1 MLTERRGR
9 ILSLIV
15 EDYVDS
21 ALPVGSETVVRRHR
35 LGVSP
40 ATIRNEMAKLE
51 EEGYISHPH
60 TSAGRIPTETGY
72 RYYVESLMEEEDL
85 PWEEKQ
91 TILHQF
97 HQAGREWEDWL
108 HLAVA
113 ILATS
118 ARNMA
123 VVTVPRSSQC
133 RLRHIELVSVQDLTA
148 LLVLVLEETR
158 VRQHVL
164 SLPESLTQSELTE
177 VAHRLTQLYGGLTA
191 AQIRATAAPLSPL
204 EEQVV
209 QAVLELILAEDEA
222 ANEEAYLEG
231 LQHVLAQPE
240 FSRSDKILALLEAL
254 DERNLTR
261 NIPFRRLADVGVKV
275 IIGSEHLAL
284 GRSAL
289 AGPGPGW
296 TEAMRECSVVVA
308 RYGVPGALNG
318 ALAVLGPTRMHYP
331 RTISTVRY
339 VSSLMSELLEGY
351 YN

>member
-15 EDYVDS
+15 EDYVES
-21 ALPVGSETVVRRHR
+21 ALPVGSDTVVRKHR
-35 LGVSP
+35 LGVSS
-40 ATIRNEMAKLE
+40 ATIRNEMARLE

-60 TSAGRIPTETGY
+60 TSAGRIPTEKGY

-97 HQAGREWEDWL
+97 HQAGREWEAWL

-113 ILATS
+113 ILAAS

-123 VVTVPRSSQC
+123 VVTVPRSSHC
-133 RLRHIELVSVQDLTA
+133 RLRHIELVSLQELAA

-164 SLPESLTQSELTE
+164 SLPEPLTQDELTE
-177 VAHRLTQLYGGLTA
+177 VARRLTQLYGGLTA
-191 AQIRATAAPLSPL
+191 AQIRATVAPLSPL
-204 EEQVV
+204 EEEAV

-284 GRSAL
+284 GRPAL
-289 AGPGPGW
+289 AGAGPGW

-308 RYGVPGALNG
+308 RYGMPGALNG

-339 VSSLMSELLEGY
+339 VSSLMSELLEGF

>member
-1 MLTERRGR
+1 MLAERRGR
-9 ILSLIV
+9 ILSLVV
-15 EDYVDS
+15 EEHVDS
-21 ALPVGSETVVRRHR
+21 ALPVGSEAIVRKYH

-51 EEGYISHPH
+51 EEGYIGHPH
-60 TSAGRIPTETGY
+60 TSAGRIPTERGY

-85 PWEEKQ
+85 PWEQKQ

-97 HQAGREWEDWL
+97 HQAGREWEEWL

-113 ILATS
+113 VLARS

-123 VVTVPRSSQC
+123 VVTVPRSAQC
-133 RLRHIELVSVQDLTA
+133 RLRHIELVSLQEVVA
-148 LLVLVLEETR
+148 LLVVVLEETR

-164 SLPESLTQSELTE
+164 SLPEPLTQDELSE
-177 VAHRLTQLYGGLTA
+177 VAHRLTQLCVGLTA
-191 AQIRATAAPLSPL
+191 AQIRLTAAPLSAV
-204 EEQVV
+204 EGHVV
-209 QAVLELILAEDEA
+209 RAVLELMLTEDEA
-222 ANEEAYLEG
+222 GHEEAYLEG
-231 LQHVLAQPE
+231 LQHVLSQPE

-261 NIPFRRLADVGVKV
+261 AIPFRRLADVGVKV

-284 GRSAL
+284 GRPAL
-289 AGPGPGW
+289 AAPRAGW
-296 TEAMRECSVVVA
+296 ADAMRDCSVVVA
-308 RYGVPGALNG
+308 RYGAPGALSG

-339 VSSLMSELLEGY
+339 VSSLMSELLESY

>member
-15 EDYVDS
+15 EDYVES
-21 ALPVGSETVVRRHR
+21 ALPVGSDTVVRKHR
-35 LGVSP
+35 LGVSS
-40 ATIRNEMAKLE
+40 ATIRNEMARLE

-60 TSAGRIPTETGY
+60 TSAGRIPTEKGY

-97 HQAGREWEDWL
+97 HQAGREWEAWL

-113 ILATS
+113 ILAAS

-123 VVTVPRSSQC
+123 VVTVPRSSRC
-133 RLRHIELVSVQDLTA
+133 RLRHIQLVSLQDLTA

-164 SLPESLTQSELTE
+164 SLPEPLTQDELTE
-177 VAHRLTQLYGGLTA
+177 VAR
-191 AQIRATAAPLSPL
+191 RL
-204 EEQVV
+204 EEEAVH
-209 QAVLELILAEDEA
+209 AVLELIVVEDEA

-284 GRSAL
+284 GRPAL
-289 AGPGPGW
+289 AGPGLGW

-308 RYGVPGALNG
+308 RYGAPGALNG

-339 VSSLMSELLEGY
+339 VSSLMSELLEGF